1 MNSYMNSYIWIHNIL
16 HDHKFI
22 SEFIWW
28 IHIRFHD
35 HQFICDISWPMNS
48 YMNSC
53 IWRISWNHTWIHV
66 YQGSRWTHTL
76 DSDNLNSRH
85 DFSFTG
91 FVRRP
96 GVADRDVSGLKKHIP
111 LGSNYPVSSTVTLI
125 LVDQQPEGHTTWNYV
140 WRQHLCKQQSMGL
153 GQDKTHC

>member
-66 YQGSRWTHTL
+66 YQGSRWLHWACTT
-76 DSDNLNSRH
+76 NARKCEKI
-85 DFSFTG
+85 SFC
-91 FVRRP
+91 
-96 GVADRDVSGLKKHIP
+96 L
-111 LGSNYPVSSTVTLI
+111 
-125 LVDQQPEGHTTWNYV
+125 GHTNVRNVFSPFLKGQSGGWGMETTHSLP
-140 WRQHLCKQQSMGL
+140 QFGHLQL
-153 GQDKTHC
+153 TKTEFKLVSVPAGCCPAGRIGCLL